1 MSSSVRYRPLKG
13 FLFTYL
19 TRHYK
24 GSTHTMTPEILLED
38 LKVLELGGQGSQSI
52 PNGLPESTNS
62 QQRPFQGYYD
72 AKYWIKDQP
81 PPARPAPTPMPSG
94 GGSENRLG
102 VQQGN
107 IGRPSSTSPTPSPA
121 LGYNPS
127 GYNPSARDREKK
139 KKGFL
144 GF

>member
-1 MSSSVRYRPLKG
+1 M
-13 FLFTYL
+13 
-19 TRHYK
+19 
-24 GSTHTMTPEILLED
+24 LED
-38 LKVLELGGQGSQSI
+38 LRVLELGGQGSQSI

-72 AKYWIKDQP
+72 AKYWTKDQP

-102 VQQGN
+102 VQQQYANTGW
-107 IGRPSSTSPTPSPA
+107 SSSSLPMSGPARGVSP
-121 LGYNPS
+121 G
-127 GYNPSARDREKK
+127 ARDREKK

>member
-1 MSSSVRYRPLKG
+1 M
-13 FLFTYL
+13 
-19 TRHYK
+19 
-24 GSTHTMTPEILLED
+24 LLED

-72 AKYWIKDQP
+72 AKYWTKDQP
-81 PPARPAPTPMPSG
+81 PPARPAPAPMPSG
-94 GGSENRLG
+94 GGSEYRLG
-102 VQQGN
+102 VQQG
-107 IGRPSSTSPTPSPA
+107 STGLASLPSPTPSPA
-121 LGYNPS
+121 FGVS
-127 GYNPSARDREKK
+127 PSARDREKK